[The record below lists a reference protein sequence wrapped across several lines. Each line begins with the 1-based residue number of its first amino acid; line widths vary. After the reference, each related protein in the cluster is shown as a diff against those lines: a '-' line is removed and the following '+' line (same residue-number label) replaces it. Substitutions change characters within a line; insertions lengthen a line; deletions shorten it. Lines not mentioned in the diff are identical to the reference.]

1 MEMSFQDLAEQCAA
15 YAQRIMEL
23 ERQLGECS
31 GAVQTMER
39 QIEQLSRSNGVMTAP
54 DKHKQALRELKA
66 LASLY
71 GNPGWAANKLLD
83 VVAELL
89 EIER

>member
-1 MEMSFQDLAEQCAA
+1 MSFQGLAEQNAA
-15 YAQRIMEL
+15 YAQRIMDL

-39 QIEQLSRSNGVMTAP
+39 QIEMMRMP

-71 GNPGWAANKLLD
+71 GNPGRTANKLLD
-83 VVAELL
+83 VVADLL

>member
-1 MEMSFQDLAEQCAA
+1 MSFQDLAEQCAA

-39 QIEQLSRSNGVMTAP
+39 QIEQLSRPNGVMTAP

-71 GNPGWAANKLLD
+71 GDPGRTANKLLD
-83 VVAELL
+83 VVTELL
-89 EIER
+89 EIE